1 MGTQNMDEFKEKY
14 MNQRNNPS
22 SMSTSLDFLNKNPLN
37 TFNTNTL
44 NTFNRGVYTDDR
56 ILINEILGMP
66 NQRQNRFQM
75 EY

>member
-1 MGTQNMDEFKEKY
+1 
-14 MNQRNNPS
+14 MNIKTKPLS
-22 SMSTSLDFLNKNPLN
+22 TSMSFDFLNKNPLN